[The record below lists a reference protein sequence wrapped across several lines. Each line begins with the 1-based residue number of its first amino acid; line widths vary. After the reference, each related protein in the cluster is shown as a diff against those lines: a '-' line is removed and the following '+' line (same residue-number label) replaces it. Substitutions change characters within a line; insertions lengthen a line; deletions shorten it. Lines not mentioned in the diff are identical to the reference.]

1 MANKTISFVV
11 PSYNVE
17 DYLARCVNSL
27 LDTADTLDVEIII
40 VDDGSRD
47 GTAILADTFAERYP
61 SVVRVIHQA
70 NAGHGGACNAGI
82 AAATGQYVK
91 IVDADDWIDPVAYVT
106 YITFLRSQAM
116 ATEPVDLVVSNYTYE
131 NIAKR
136 HTRTIRYKNIF
147 EANERLTWD
156 DMNRCRV
163 QQYLLMHTLTYRTE
177 VVRASG
183 MVLPQHTFYVDFIYA
198 FQPLPWVKT
207 LTYLNI
213 DLYRYFIGREGQ
225 SVQKDIMI
233 ARVDQLIKVNKLM
246 VEAMPSREDV
256 SDGLYHYM
264 LHYLS
269 SQFMVTSV
277 FLTLS
282 KDPHCWE
289 QKDEMWANL
298 REHSEELYNDM
309 RKQEIM
315 ARIMT
320 IPGKFGRSLVRCGY
334 AVTNFA
340 VGFNS

>member
-1 MANKTISFVV
+1 MADKTISFVV

-27 LDTADTLDVEIII
+27 LDTSDTSDVEIII
-40 VDDGSRD
+40 VDDGSCD

-61 SVVRVIHQA
+61 DVVRVIHQT

-82 AAATGQYVK
+82 AAATGQYIK
-91 IVDADDWIDPVAYVT
+91 IVDADDWIDSAAYVT

-116 ATEPVDLVVSNYTYE
+116 ASQPVDLVVSNYSYE

-147 EANERLTWD
+147 EANTRLTWD
-156 DMNRCRV
+156 DMNPCRI
-163 QQYLLMHTLTYRTE
+163 QQYLLMHTLTFRTE

-183 MVLPQHTFYVDFIYA
+183 MVLPEHTFYVDFIYA

-233 ARVDQLIKVNKLM
+233 QRVDQLIKVNKIM
-246 VEAMPSREDV
+246 VEAMPARGEV
-256 SDGLYHYM
+256 SDGLYRYM

-277 FLTLS
+277 FLTLA
-282 KDPHCWE
+282 KDPKRWE
-289 QKDEMWANL
+289 QKDQIWANL
-298 REHSEELYNDM
+298 REHSEELYNDL
-309 RKQEIM
+309 RAQEIT

-320 IPGKFGRSLVRCGY
+320 IPGKFGRGLVHTGY
-334 AVTNFA
+334 ALTNFA